1 MKNKIFAILV
11 AVAALALSGC
21 ATTDSYGYGSGYNSG
36 YANTYGSDGYY
47 GSNNNYRRSEPWSSA
62 DEGRSFG
69 DGSRVVCRNVETAG
83 YSRDPDR
90 VGGTVA
96 GAVIGG
102 LIGNQIGSGSGRTAA
117 TAAGAIAGG
126 AIGRNVQGRNQ
137 AARGERRVERVCE
150 RVWY

>member
-1 MKNKIFAILV
+1 MNKVIAAI
-11 AVAALALSGC
+11 AAASALALAGC
-21 ATTDSYGYGSGYNSG
+21 ATTDYGYGSSYGYN
-36 YANTYGSDGYY
+36 DGYY
-47 GSNNNYRRSEPWSSA
+47 VSGYRQSQSWSAA
-62 DEGRSFG
+62 DEGRRFS
-69 DGSRVVCRNVETAG
+69 DGSRVVCRNVEVAN

-102 LIGNQIGSGSGRTAA
+102 IIGNQIGSGSGRAAA

-126 AIGRNVQGRNQ
+126 AIGRNVQGHNQ
-137 AARGERRVERVCE
+137 AARGQRHIERVCE